1 MPYSTTACFL
11 CAWREKCQKRFSIA
25 TDFALNVN
33 CPDYTRDVTIRE
45 RDLEEQKVKFQLER
59 WRHAVRKPSPYVITI
74 SREAGAGGSEIA
86 RRLAEELKMDLMGGQ
101 IIKRVAENAKM
112 STNVVETLDE
122 KAVSRVDSMINSL
135 FVSRHLSPDSYLRHL
150 TWVIGTIGEHGNAI
164 VVGRGAN
171 FILPKEKTFRVRFIA
186 PKEYRVQH
194 FMKSRGMT
202 KAEATKYVEKRD
214 EDRKGYIKNYFKAD
228 ASDPSYYDMVI
239 NTEVTGIEGAV
250 KTVVSSFHDWVK
262 KTQQAIAPAKN
273 ASAK

>member
-1 MPYSTTACFL
+1 
-11 CAWREKCQKRFSIA
+11 
-25 TDFALNVN
+25 VN

-59 WRHAVRKPSPYVITI
+59 WRHATRKPSPYTITI
-74 SREAGAGGSEIA
+74 SREAGAGGSEVA

-135 FVSRHLSPDSYLRHL
+135 FVSKHLSPDSYLRHL
-150 TWVIGTIGEHGNAI
+150 TWVLGTIGEHGNAI
-164 VVGRGAN
+164 IVGRGAN
-171 FILPKEKTFRVRFIA
+171 FVLPKEKTFRIRFVA
-186 PKEYRVQH
+186 PKEFRVQH

-202 KAEATKYVEKRD
+202 EADAMKYVEKRD
-214 EDRKGYIKNYFKAD
+214 EDRAGYIRNYFKAD
-228 ASDPSYYDMVI
+228 ASDPSHYDMVI
-239 NTEVTGIEGAV
+239 NTEMTGIEGAV
-250 KTVVSSFHDWVK
+250 KIVLTAFHDWVK
-262 KTQQAIAPAKN
+262 KTEQAGPTLKS